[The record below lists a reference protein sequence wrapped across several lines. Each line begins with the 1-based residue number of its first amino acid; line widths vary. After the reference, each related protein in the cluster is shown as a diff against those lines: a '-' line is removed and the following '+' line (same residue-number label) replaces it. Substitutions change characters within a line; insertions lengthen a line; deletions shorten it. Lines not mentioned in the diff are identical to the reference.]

1 MTNFTSRLTFEEEKV
16 KCSLFSI
23 FTQKTLHFIA
33 ANEALQK
40 YEDASFDF
48 YVASCSSQFQNS
60 DYISLLY
67 QVLEK
72 FSFAK
77 ANDIVGKRK
86 QFTFQKYLLRHIL
99 NKFSRDPL
107 KAKYE
112 EIKTNYY
119 EIVTSLL
126 NDDSN
131 DESLS
136 TDDLLLKGTKN
147 WCFDNH
153 ICSNFSTF

>member
-1 MTNFTSRLTFEEEKV
+1 ME
-16 KCSLFSI
+16 
-23 FTQKTLHFIA
+23 
-33 ANEALQK
+33 K
-40 YEDASFDF
+40 YEDATFDF

-86 QFTFQKYLLRHIL
+86 QFTFQKYLLRHIV

-107 KAKYE
+107 KAKFE
-112 EIKTNYY
+112 ELKSNYN
-119 EIVTSLL
+119 EIVTTLL

-131 DESLS
+131 DESFS
-136 TDDLLLKGTKN
+136 VDDLLLKGARNTGV
-147 WCFDNH
+147 
-153 ICSNFSTF
+153 